1 MVSYQQLISFQGL
14 KLVSGANLKKAAE
27 KRVNVEL
34 HLNLLRFEKLPN

>member
-1 MVSYQQLISFQGL
+1 LSGSPDALSGL
-14 KLVSGANLKKAAE
+14 TGAKKAAE